1 VRSRFALRQNSSAK
15 RHEPTAGALN
25 EREALEQFDGF
36 RALTAGLVRDSSRVD
51 DLVKQTWLAAQSRP
65 ATLGGPGGVLARLA
79 AVLRNRARRPRA
91 PSAAATSR
99 VSVHIGRCAFRA
111 PRQRWQWVEA
121 LRSLEFQRVFSTA

>member
-1 VRSRFALRQNSSAK
+1 MD
-15 RHEPTAGALN
+15 PTARALN
-25 EREALEQFDGF
+25 EHEALGQFDVF
-36 RALTAGLVRDSSRVD
+36 RALAARLVREPSSVD
-51 DLVKQTWLAAQSRP
+51 DFVQRTWLAAQARQ

-79 AVLRNRARRPRA
+79 AVLRERARRPRA